1 MCARTPACARVCA
14 RVCMCIHL
22 CVCGVFLDGR
32 AFVMPHVACHV
43 SCHAASHVRDVQ
55 IANQPPC
62 LMCRVISSTST
73 YKAERGQERIQRLS
87 VCLST
92 CINMHLHVIQ
102 SAHQP
107 HILASRPPTSHITP
121 PTSHITPA
129 TSCHTCE
136 ISLAPDLHI
145 APATSGQYGKIV
157 YACEG
162 NRRRA
167 CRAHSRI
174 LYLSHSVCA
183 WT

>member
-22 CVCGVFLDGR
+22 CVCGVFLDAR

-43 SCHAASHVRDVQ
+43 SCHAACHVRDVQ

-73 YKAERGQERIQRLS
+73 YKAERGPERIQRLS

-107 HILASRPPTSHITP
+107 HIFASRPPTSHITP

-129 TSCHTCE
+129 TSHVTPARYPWLPTSTSHLQPRANTEKLCMHAKVSEGAHAART
-136 ISLAPDLHI
+136 LAF
-145 APATSGQYGKIV
+145 
-157 YACEG
+157 
-162 NRRRA
+162 
-167 CRAHSRI
+167 
-174 LYLSHSVCA
+174 
-183 WT
+183 